1 MTCYRLLAG
10 RCGLLGLAAA
20 LVLGAALRLLWG
32 ADIEYKLDEAWTF
45 RRSLEAGRTE
55 PFPTLGMPTSAG
67 FRNPPLSVW
76 VFVGLSK
83 TFNAKNPVALARAIE
98 LLSIGALLLLVVF
111 VWRLVPRE
119 EREPWLWA
127 IVLAALNPIAIL
139 YQRKI
144 WPPSVLP
151 LFSVLLLICW
161 YRRDQAWGAFALGL
175 LGACMGQIHLAAF
188 FFAGGLAGWAL
199 LFDRQAVR
207 WRWWLLGSF
216 LGGLFLIPW
225 LAALAT
231 SGWDHPARAS
241 RIIHVI
247 EGKFWLR
254 WLEEPLGVSLAYALG
269 DDFGDFLRYP
279 LISGQPTYLVGA
291 LHALMLLAGGAILL
305 RGAFQF
311 VRLRLG
317 SIRAWAETKSPT
329 GFMLGA
335 AFCGFGILM
344 TVTAMPIHRHYLFVA
359 FPLTFVWLAWLALPP
374 GGMRLGRGMLMTLC
388 LAQGLL
394 AFAFLDYIHHNQR
407 IIRGEYQL
415 PYRAQTPLQKTW
427 IWDDA
432 KVELDMDWKSGKRI
446 SEHAPSR
453 FDVASP

>member
-1 MTCYRLLAG
+1 MSCYRLLAG
-10 RCGLLGLAAA
+10 RCWLFGLAAA

-32 ADIEYKLDEAWTF
+32 ADIEYKLDEAWSF
-45 RRSLEAGRTE
+45 RRSQEAGRTE
-55 PFPTLGMPTSAG
+55 PFLTLGMPTSAG

-76 VFVGLSK
+76 VFVGLAK
-83 TFNAKNPVALARAIE
+83 AFNAKNPVALARGIE
-98 LLSIGALLLLVVF
+98 LLSIGALLLLVVL
-111 VWRLVPRE
+111 VWRVVPHE

-127 IVLAALNPIAIL
+127 IALAALNPLAIL

-151 LFSVLLLICW
+151 LFSILLLACW
-161 YRRDQAWGAFALGL
+161 CRRERAWGAFGLGL

-188 FFAGGLAGWAL
+188 FFAAGMAGWAL
-199 LFDRQAVR
+199 LFDRQRVR
-207 WRWWLLGSF
+207 WRYWLLGSV
-216 LGGLFLIPW
+216 LGALLLIPW
-225 LAALAT
+225 VAALA
-231 SGWDHPARAS
+231 SGGWDHPAGAS
-241 RIIHVI
+241 KITHVV

-254 WLEEPLGVSLAYALG
+254 WLEEPLGVSLAYTLG

-279 LISGQPTYLVGA
+279 LLGGWPTYVVGL
-291 LHALMLLAGGAILL
+291 LHIAMLAASVAILL
-305 RGAFQF
+305 RSSYQF
-311 VRLRLG
+311 LQRR
-317 SIRAWAETKSPT
+317 SWTFAIWTKTASPT
-329 GFMLGA
+329 RFTLGA
-335 AFCGFGILM
+335 ALWGFGLLL

-374 GGMRLGRGMLMTLC
+374 GGMRLGRGLLTALC
-388 LAQGLL
+388 LAQGLI

-432 KVELDMDWKSGKRI
+432 KCELDMDWKAGKRV
-446 SEHAPSR
+446 SDHAPSR
-453 FDVASP
+453 FDVP